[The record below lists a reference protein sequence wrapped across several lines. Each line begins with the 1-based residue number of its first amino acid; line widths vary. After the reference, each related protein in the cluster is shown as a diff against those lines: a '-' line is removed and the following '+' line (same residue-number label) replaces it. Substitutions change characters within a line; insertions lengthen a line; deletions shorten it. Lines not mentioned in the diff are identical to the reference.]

1 MIKTIVSI
9 IVSLTLA
16 MCLFSCAGSSKQTK
30 GATTGA
36 LIGAAGG
43 AIAGQAIGRNTEATL
58 LGAAIGTAIGGIAG
72 YSIGAY
78 MDSQEQELRVAMAAN
93 DAASIQRTQDVL
105 TATFKSD
112 IFFDFDSST
121 LKPGAYAEIGRVSDV
136 LNRYPQTTIRVEGY
150 TDSKGSE
157 AYNQNLSQGRA
168 LAVKNALI
176 QRGVDPRRIQAIGYG
191 ESQPI
196 SSSDAM
202 NRRVNIVITPT

>member
-1 MIKTIVSI
+1 MKKTIVSI